1 MNQTMNE
8 QTLIDNMFSLK
19 GKETAKVKMDE
30 KLEQNEQT
38 SEGVPNSCDD
48 VENLKLT
55 TTMFLQSLDA
65 ESSHEEEQ
73 KAIEISSQGEDD
85 QLNVS
90 KRYARAAA
98 RWEKAGQR

>member
-1 MNQTMNE
+1 M
-8 QTLIDNMFSLK
+8 LVDNMFSLK
-19 GKETAKVKMDE
+19 GKETTKVKVDE
-30 KLEQNEQT
+30 KLEKNERT
-38 SEGVPNSCDD
+38 SEGAPNSCDD

-73 KAIEISSQGEDD
+73 KAIEVSSQDNP
-85 QLNVS
+85 NVS

-98 RWEKAGQR
+98 RWEKASHR